1 MRREP
6 FVSDTDFTLWHGDS
20 LEVLRE
26 MPDRSVHMCCC
37 SPPFY

>member
-1 MRREP
+1 MRTEP
-6 FVSDTDFTLWHGDS
+6 YLRDPDVMIYQGDA

-26 MPDRSVHMCCC
+26 MPDESVHAIAC